1 MLHQLEKLGGLKKTF
16 SFLNSSW
23 AALKYFDEQ
32 QFLQLVQGQQ
42 LYNTNGV
49 IGRLPRLLTFAS
61 LEQQQTMS
69 ISRSSTIRSSVTS
82 TTQAW
87 YENNSSRFGST
98 MSVHSSST
106 SGSADSCTSSSSQS
120 RSNSNSSSVTVS
132 PRQSLKPDDLDDRP
146 SILDSP
152 ALQQFISDH
161 FTYQHSVG
169 SAASSMTSR
178 HSSDAKRH
186 YHQRQQRTMNV
197 NSEA

>member
-1 MLHQLEKLGGLKKTF
+1 M
-16 SFLNSSW
+16 NSSW

-61 LEQQQTMS
+61 LEQQQAMS
-69 ISRSSTIRSSVTS
+69 ASSQRSSTVRSSTAS

-120 RSNSNSSSVTVS
+120 RSNSNSSSATVS

-161 FTYQHSVG
+161 FTYQHNIG
-169 SAASSMTSR
+169 STASSMTSR
-178 HSSDAKRH
+178 HSSDAQRH
-186 YHQRQQRTMNV
+186 YQQRQQRNMNV